1 MPKRFSLA
9 LSMTA
14 MVLAVSGAIGSLGA
28 IRTSGVNE
36 PVECSHGTYQ
46 CSRAAL
52 AVGDLQTSGTN
63 TKPLILNYGQTQS
76 SSTRGIYTPGT
87 SNRSSEDYLKEMI
100 AGEGIGRWEGN
111 RLPLKVF
118 VESGNRVSG
127 YKASFKAQMIDALN
141 EWTEATSGKLAWT
154 EVSNPQEADIVFG
167 WTSKVNNQ
175 RPDEAGFTMAEA
187 RNNGKSAVRTM
198 GKATV
203 TILTHYKGKVL
214 TDRDMRKVCLHEL
227 GHAFGMQGHSPFSND
242 IMYATTSRNQGERLS
257 QRDITSMRSLYDMDS
272 APMQIGSR

>member
-1 MPKRFSLA
+1 
-9 LSMTA
+9 
-14 MVLAVSGAIGSLGA
+14 
-28 IRTSGVNE
+28 
-36 PVECSHGTYQ
+36 
-46 CSRAAL
+46 
-52 AVGDLQTSGTN
+52 
-63 TKPLILNYGQTQS
+63 
-76 SSTRGIYTPGT
+76 
-87 SNRSSEDYLKEMI
+87 
-100 AGEGIGRWEGN
+100 
-111 RLPLKVF
+111 
-118 VESGNRVSG
+118 
-127 YKASFKAQMIDALN
+127 
-141 EWTEATSGKLAWT
+141 
-154 EVSNPQEADIVFG
+154 
-167 WTSKVNNQ
+167 
-175 RPDEAGFTMAEA
+175 MAEA